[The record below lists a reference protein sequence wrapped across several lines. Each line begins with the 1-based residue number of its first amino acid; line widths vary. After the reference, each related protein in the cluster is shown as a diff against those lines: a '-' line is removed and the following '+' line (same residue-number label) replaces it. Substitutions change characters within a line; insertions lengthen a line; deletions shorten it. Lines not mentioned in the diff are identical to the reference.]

1 MTTETAWGHLPNAPH
16 IDRILAHLKKYPQK
30 WDAARDAAWDA
41 AWDTARGAARGAAW
55 GASAL
60 IAWDDAAV
68 MLTYHP
74 AAIDTMANLGHPGA
88 LLLQPAVIAMREEV
102 TD

>member
-1 MTTETAWGHLPNAPH
+1 
-16 IDRILAHLKKYPQK
+16 
-30 WDAARDAAWDA
+30 
-41 AWDTARGAARGAAW
+41 
-55 GASAL
+55 
-60 IAWDDAAV
+60 